1 MNAETTK
8 HEPVENLR
16 ILIADDHEV
25 VRRGVRTLLESEPG
39 WTVCAEA
46 INGREAVEVARRL
59 KPDIAV
65 LDIGMEELNG
75 LEAARQ
81 IRKVLPDCEILILT
95 IHESEEVIREV
106 LAAGARGYVL
116 KSDAGRDLV
125 TAIGTLRR
133 HKPFLTP
140 RVAELML
147 DGFIDGGEGAPPATP
162 SRRAGRLTPRE
173 REFLQLLAEGR
184 SNKEIAGV
192 LGVSVKTAE
201 THRKN
206 IMRKLDLHSAGQLV
220 RYAIRHRIIEP

>member
-1 MNAETTK
+1 MTAETKTT
-8 HEPVENLR
+8 ETADSLR

-25 VRRGVRTLLESEPG
+25 VRRGVRMLLEAEPG

-46 INGREAVEVARRL
+46 RTGREAVEAATRL
-59 KPDIAV
+59 APDVVI

-125 TAIGTLRR
+125 AAVGALRR
-133 HKPFLTP
+133 HKPFLTT

-147 DGFIDGGEGAPPATP
+147 GGYLERGDGAQSVPAKR
-162 SRRAGRLTPRE
+162 SGRLTPRE

-184 SNKEIAGV
+184 SNKQIAAV
-192 LGVSVKTAE
+192 MGVSTKTAE

-206 IMRKLDLHSAGQLV
+206 IMRKLDLHSVGQLV
-220 RYAIRHRIIEP
+220 RYAIRHRIIEA

>member
-1 MNAETTK
+1 MRVETKKQETDA
-8 HEPVENLR
+8 LR

-25 VRRGVRTLLESEPG
+25 VRRGVRTLLEAEPG
-39 WTVCAEA
+39 WSVCAEA
-46 INGREAVEVARRL
+46 RTGREAVDAAVRL
-59 KPDIAV
+59 SPDIAI

-81 IRKVLPDCEILILT
+81 IRKLLPDCEIVILT

-125 TAIGTLRR
+125 AAIGALRR
-133 HKPFLTP
+133 HKPFLTS

-147 DGFIDGGEGAPPATP
+147 DGYLEGEGPAPARGKRT
-162 SRRAGRLTPRE
+162 GRLTPRE

-184 SNKEIAGV
+184 SNKEIATV
-192 LGVSVKTAE
+192 MGVSTKTAE

-206 IMRKLDLHSAGQLV
+206 IMRKLDVHSVGQLV
-220 RYAIRHRIIEP
+220 RYAIRHRIIDA